1 MTEQSIGSVAAF
13 YSKINVAAI
22 ELTGTLSVGDR
33 IRIKGTTTDFEM
45 DITSMQI
52 DHATVET
59 AGAGQGVGMK
69 VPDRVRPNDQV
80 YRI

>member
-13 YSKINVAAI
+13 YSKISVAAI

-33 IRIKGTTTDFEM
+33 IRIKGATTDFEM

-52 DHATVET
+52 DHAAVET
-59 AGAGQGVGMK
+59 AGAGQGIGMK

-80 YRI
+80 HKV

>member
-1 MTEQSIGSVAAF
+1 MAEQSVGSVAAF
-13 YSKINVAAI
+13 YSKIGVAAI
-22 ELTGTLSVGDR
+22 ELTDTLSVGDR
-33 IRIKGTTTDFEM
+33 IRIRGATTDFEM

-52 DHATVET
+52 DHAAVET
-59 AGAGQGVGMK
+59 AGAGQGIGMK